1 MGRQAQRER
10 GHAVEHDALDAGEAR
25 YELVISVDARRSGQY
40 SDAEKPRM
48 RERIYRVLEAAFA
61 QAGVGGDAVHMED
74 RGDGVLV
81 SVPGRI
87 AVTRLLGLWMVEVH
101 ENLREENR
109 SLLVPLGLR
118 VAMHVGPV
126 RHDSRG
132 ISGRAVDLTC
142 RLADSAVARQ
152 LLDRERAD
160 LVLAVSDSLYVDVV
174 SAGGKFI
181 EPARFSPAR
190 LGLKEGEVSAWFH
203 LPGRPAPDIGPIA
216 PEGPGATGK
225 PGVPGATEK
234 PGATAGGPPAAP
246 VGGPEA
252 ALAAMDAALAA
263 RDAAAAG
270 RRVDDGDGDGD
281 GDGDDEDGP
290 AQYIAQGDLSVHR
303 NNVYQQPVHI
313 GRVTGDSHR
322 KD

>member
-1 MGRQAQRER
+1 M
-10 GHAVEHDALDAGEAR
+10 DAGEAR

-40 SDAEKPRM
+40 GDAEKPRM
-48 RERIYRVLEAAFA
+48 RERIYRVLETAFA
-61 QAGVGGDAVHMED
+61 QAGVGRDAVHMED

-190 LGLKEGEVSAWFH
+190 LALKEGEVSAWFH
-203 LPGRPAPDIGPIA
+203 LPGRPAPDIGPSA
-216 PEGPGATGK
+216 PEEPGA
-225 PGVPGATEK
+225 P
-234 PGATAGGPPAAP
+234 AGGPPAAP

-263 RDAAAAG
+263 RAAAAAG
-270 RRVDDGDGDGD
+270 RRVDDS
-281 GDGDDEDGP
+281 DEDG
-290 AQYIAQGDLSVHR
+290 AEEDGADRYRAQGDLSVHR

>member
-1 MGRQAQRER
+1 M
-10 GHAVEHDALDAGEAR
+10 DAGEAR

-48 RERIYRVLEAAFA
+48 RERIYRVLETAFA
-61 QAGVGGDAVHMED
+61 QAGVGRDAVHMED

-181 EPARFSPAR
+181 EPVRFSSAR
-190 LGLKEGEVSAWFH
+190 LALKEGEVSAWFH

-216 PEGPGATGK
+216 PEEPSA
-225 PGVPGATEK
+225 PAS
-234 PGATAGGPPAAP
+234 APPAAP

-263 RDAAAAG
+263 RAAAAAG
-270 RRVDDGDGDGD
+270 RRVDDSDGGGDS
-281 GDGDDEDGP
+281 DGDDEDG
-290 AQYIAQGDLSVHR
+290 ADRYRAQGDLSVHR

>member
-1 MGRQAQRER
+1 M
-10 GHAVEHDALDAGEAR
+10 DAGEAR

-40 SDAEKPRM
+40 SDADKPRM
-48 RERIYRVLEAAFA
+48 RERIYRVLETAFA
-61 QAGVGGDAVHMED
+61 QAGVGRGAVHTED

-142 RLADSAVARQ
+142 RLADSSVARQ

-181 EPARFSPAR
+181 EPERFSPAR
-190 LGLKEGEVSAWFH
+190 LALKEGEVSAWFH
-203 LPGRPAPDIGPIA
+203 LPGRPAPDIGAIG
-216 PEGPGATGK
+216 PE
-225 PGVPGATEK
+225 E
-234 PGATAGGPPAAP
+234 PAAP
-246 VGGPEA
+246 EEPSGPA
-252 ALAAMDAALAA
+252 AAPADGPDTAPST
-263 RDAAAAG
+263 AAAAPE
-270 RRVDDGDGDGD
+270 RAR
-281 GDGDDEDGP
+281 DDEDRGAP
-290 AQYIAQGDLSVHR
+290 ARYTARGDLSVHQH
-303 NNVYQQPVHI
+303 NVYQQPVHI
-313 GRVTGDSHR
+313 GRVTGDSPR

>member
-1 MGRQAQRER
+1 M
-10 GHAVEHDALDAGEAR
+10 EHDALDAGEAR

-48 RERIYRVLEAAFA
+48 RERIYRVLETAFA
-61 QAGVGGDAVHMED
+61 QAGVGRDAVHMED

-160 LVLAVSDSLYVDVV
+160 LVLAVSDSLYLDVV

-190 LGLKEGEVSAWFH
+190 LALKEGEVSAWFH
-203 LPGRPAPDIGPIA
+203 LPGRPAPGIGPIA
-216 PEGPGATGK
+216 PEEPSTPASGPG
-225 PGVPGATEK
+225 
-234 PGATAGGPPAAP
+234 AAP

-263 RDAAAAG
+263 RAAAVAG
-270 RRVDDGDGDGD
+270 RRVDDSDGDGGGYGDGDVG
-281 GDGDDEDGP
+281 GDEDGEDYEDG
-290 AQYIAQGDLSVHR
+290 ADRYQAQGDLSVHR

>member
-1 MGRQAQRER
+1 M
-10 GHAVEHDALDAGEAR
+10 EHDALDAGEAR

-48 RERIYRVLEAAFA
+48 RERIYRVLETAFA
-61 QAGVGGDAVHMED
+61 QAGVGRDAVHMED

-190 LGLKEGEVSAWFH
+190 LALKEGEFSAWFH

-216 PEGPGATGK
+216 PEEPST
-225 PGVPGATEK
+225 P
-234 PGATAGGPPAAP
+234 AGGPPAAP

-263 RDAAAAG
+263 RAAAAAG
-270 RRVDDGDGDGD
+270 RRVDDSDGG
-281 GDGDDEDGP
+281 GDGDDEDGGDR
-290 AQYIAQGDLSVHR
+290 YRAQGDLSVHR

>member
-1 MGRQAQRER
+1 M
-10 GHAVEHDALDAGEAR
+10 EHDALDAGEAR

-48 RERIYRVLEAAFA
+48 RERIYRVLETAFA
-61 QAGVGGDAVHMED
+61 QAGVGRDAVHMED

-190 LGLKEGEVSAWFH
+190 LALKEGEVSAWFH

-216 PEGPGATGK
+216 PEEPSA
-225 PGVPGATEK
+225 PV
-234 PGATAGGPPAAP
+234 GGPPAAP

-263 RDAAAAG
+263 RAAAAAG
-270 RRVDDGDGDGD
+270 RRVDDSDGD
-281 GDGDDEDGP
+281 GDGDDEDG
-290 AQYIAQGDLSVHR
+290 ADRYRAQGDLSVHR

-322 KD
+322 RD

>member
-1 MGRQAQRER
+1 M
-10 GHAVEHDALDAGEAR
+10 EHDALDAGEAR

-48 RERIYRVLEAAFA
+48 RERIYRVLETAFA
-61 QAGVGGDAVHMED
+61 QAGVGRDAVHMED

-190 LGLKEGEVSAWFH
+190 LALKEGEVSAWFH

-216 PEGPGATGK
+216 PEEPSA
-225 PGVPGATEK
+225 PV
-234 PGATAGGPPAAP
+234 GGPPAAP

-263 RDAAAAG
+263 RAAAAAG
-270 RRVDDGDGDGD
+270 RRVDDSD
-281 GDGDDEDGP
+281 GDGDDEDG
-290 AQYIAQGDLSVHR
+290 ADRYRAQGDLSVHR

>member
-1 MGRQAQRER
+1 M
-10 GHAVEHDALDAGEAR
+10 DAGEAR

-48 RERIYRVLEAAFA
+48 RERIYRVLETAFA
-61 QAGVGGDAVHMED
+61 QAGVGRDAVHMED
-74 RGDGVLV
+74 RGDGVLM

-142 RLADSAVARQ
+142 RLADSSVARQ

-190 LGLKEGEVSAWFH
+190 LALKEGEVSAWFH
-203 LPGRPAPDIGPIA
+203 LPGRPAPGIGPIA
-216 PEGPGATGK
+216 PEEPSA
-225 PGVPGATEK
+225 P
-234 PGATAGGPPAAP
+234 AGGPAGGPDAAPAAM
-246 VGGPEA
+246 EA
-252 ALAAMDAALAA
+252 A
-263 RDAAAAG
+263 RAAAP
-270 RRVDDGDGDGD
+270 DGMRDQRA
-281 GDGDDEDGP
+281 DGDDEDGDEEGP
-290 AQYIAQGDLSVHR
+290 AQYMAQGDLSVHR

-313 GRVTGDSHR
+313 GRVTGDSPR

>member
-1 MGRQAQRER
+1 M
-10 GHAVEHDALDAGEAR
+10 EHDALDAGEAR

-48 RERIYRVLEAAFA
+48 RERIYRVLETAFA
-61 QAGVGGDAVHMED
+61 QAGVGRDAVHMED

-216 PEGPGATGK
+216 PEEPGA
-225 PGVPGATEK
+225 P
-234 PGATAGGPPAAP
+234 AGGPPAAP

-263 RDAAAAG
+263 RAAAAAG
-270 RRVDDGDGDGD
+270 RRVDDS
-281 GDGDDEDGP
+281 DGDDEDG
-290 AQYIAQGDLSVHR
+290 ADRYRAQGDLSVHR